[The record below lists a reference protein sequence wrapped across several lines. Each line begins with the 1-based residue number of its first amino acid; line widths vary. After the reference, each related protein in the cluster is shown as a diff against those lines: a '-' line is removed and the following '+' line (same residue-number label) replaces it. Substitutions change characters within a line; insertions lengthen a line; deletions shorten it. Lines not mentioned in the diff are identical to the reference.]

1 MAVENAVVTFFEDKY
16 GKKHID
22 LMPGLIQKSSSDDE
36 SDDEDQYIQQP
47 NFNPHQLM
55 QNTLDAIR
63 NEETL
68 LYQPTFLINNCL
80 VR

>member
-1 MAVENAVVTFFEDKY
+1 
-16 GKKHID
+16 
-22 LMPGLIQKSSSDDE
+22 MPGLIEKSSTEEE
-36 SDDEDQYIQQP
+36 SDDEDDYIQQS

-55 QNTLDAIR
+55 QNTFEAIR

-68 LYQPTFLINNCL
+68 LYQPTFLIKNCL

>member
-1 MAVENAVVTFFEDKY
+1 MAVEEAVVSYFEEKY
-16 GKKHID
+16 GKQHID
-22 LMPGLIQKSSSDDE
+22 LMPGLVQKSISSEE
-36 SDDEDQYIQQP
+36 SDDEDEYIQHP

-63 NEETL
+63 NKETL